1 MRFEKIYGAEKLF
14 KELEKYCYRRAIISV
29 AGSSGEFFQFDVRRK
44 VDKIAYSTD
53 ELFIKTRIVRMLAEG
68 KISITVRS
76 FLDEKHPATGFPYK
90 ELRGF
95 IAWLNERNRVCFR
108 MIPAEDLVLAYTT
121 DPLTGEP
128 IPPEREAIYCDRD
141 KKIFGEDLIRS
152 V

>member
-14 KELEKYCYRRAIISV
+14 EELEKYCYRKAIISV
-29 AGSSGEFFQFDVRRK
+29 AGTSGEFFQFDVRREGNRI
-44 VDKIAYSTD
+44 VYSTN

-68 KISITVRS
+68 KISIIVRS
-76 FLDEKHPATGFPYK
+76 FLAEKHPATGLPYK

-95 IAWLNERNRVCFR
+95 IAWLDERNRVRFR
-108 MIPAEDLVLAYTT
+108 MIPAEYLVQAYTT

-128 IPPEREAIYCDRD
+128 IPPEREAIYCDQN